1 MDNITYKVVYE
12 PRVLE
17 ALTEISLHYAEKG
30 GQELADKMFDNIV
43 MQLDKLGFMPFGC
56 QKTDFCEDIRRMV
69 IKIPPYLAY
78 YTVVGTQVR
87 ILELVH
93 AYKNQDLIFQ
103 KYANF

>member
-1 MDNITYKVVYE
+1 MNNITYKVVYE

-17 ALTEISLHYAEKG
+17 ALTEISLYYAEKG

-43 MQLDKLGFMPFGC
+43 MQLDKLEFMPFGC

-69 IKIPPYLAY
+69 IQTPTYLAY
-78 YTVVGTQVR
+78 YTVVETQVR
-87 ILELVH
+87 VLELVH
-93 AYKNQDLIFQ
+93 ASKDQDLIFQ